1 MAECFI
7 TSLEDVLAIDHN
19 SAWSRHVQVFQ
30 SLGTTFRSVILTA
43 WERDEA
49 KRWLRTE
56 RVTYGL
62 LLDKGASILD
72 NRSWKLSQVK
82 EIMGMGWPIGLYL
95 DADPQAVQEV
105 LALGITTL
113 LVSFRVRRPNWLPSH
128 SPPRAW
134 DDLVAF
140 VDEQREADG
149 SVGDRGVNEV
159 GGGGRDVGPLDVRHT
174 YRP

>member
-1 MAECFI
+1 MSECLI

-19 SAWSRHVQVFQ
+19 NAWPRHVQVYNN
-30 SLGTTFRSVILTA
+30 LGITFRTVILTE
-43 WERDEA
+43 WDRDEA

-56 RVTYGL
+56 RLKYDL
-62 LLDKGASILD
+62 LMDKGASILTYQ
-72 NRSWKLSQVK
+72 SWKLSSVK

-95 DADPQAVQEV
+95 DSDPAAVQEAM
-105 LALGITTL
+105 ALGITTL
-113 LVSFRVRRPNWLPSH
+113 LISFRVRRLNWMPSH

-149 SVGDRGVNEV
+149 VGADRGVNEV
-159 GGGGRDVGPLDVRHT
+159 GGGRRDVGPLDVRHAH
-174 YRP
+174 